1 MATLET
7 IKMLISRHKDIVV
20 TGRNNADIQRV
31 WEGKA
36 YAEKRNQDYV
46 AMHEYFQQA
55 EFRIRGGK

>member
-1 MATLET
+1 
-7 IKMLISRHKDIVV
+7 MLISRHKDIVV